1 MNDYYLIIGIILILD
16 FAAISVVI
24 HEEVMYSPIEK
35 IWKIILILF
44 IPLIGAI
51 LQLNFLG
58 KFYTPYKKNEQND
71 NNPQAYD
78 PEEYHTYFSEGSGD
92 DGGD

>member
-1 MNDYYLIIGIILILD
+1 M
-16 FAAISVVI
+16 
-24 HEEVMYSPIEK
+24 
-35 IWKIILILF
+35 
-44 IPLIGAI
+44 
-51 LQLNFLG
+51 QLNFLG

-92 DGGD
+92 GGGD